1 MAKLRLRTKFL
12 LSTALISFSLTAI
25 TLLLVR
31 NSVNSQVRKGI
42 FTDLDHSLVMF
53 RNFQQQRA
61 ATLSQAT
68 ELLADLPV
76 LRALMT
82 TTDELTIQDASQDL
96 WQVAPSDL
104 FVLADRSGKVVALH
118 TSMAGFTRE
127 MAQQRLPTVAQRT
140 GQADWWI
147 GGGRIYEVFVK
158 PIYLGSPTDS
168 PLLGFLAVGYE
179 IDEPVVKQMGQL
191 AGGQIVFAYGDTIVR
206 STLPQEQQN
215 QFLAKSGEVSTGES
229 EPARQIEL
237 EGERFLARSFTL
249 APGRTPVTLTVL
261 KSYDKATAFLNRL
274 NRLLVGLGLLA
285 LASGSAL
292 VFWVSH
298 SFTRPLEN
306 LVAGVRALEEGD
318 FSYHLQVR
326 GKDEVADLTRAFDK
340 MRHALE
346 KNREQLLEAE
356 RQATIG
362 RMASSISHDLRHSLA
377 AVLANTEFLCEPG
390 LTSEQREELYREVR
404 VGVDRM
410 NELIESLLEFSRTR
424 ESLRLS
430 FGSVNEAIDRAVQ
443 GVRLHPEF
451 HQIAI
456 EVFDD
461 NRKAGWLDL
470 KRVERALLNV
480 VLNACEAVPP
490 AGGRIDVRSK
500 ETSHGVEITV
510 ADNGSGVPENV
521 RDSLFK
527 PFVSFGKE
535 NGTGLGLAIAQ
546 KIIQDHGGDIVLVKT
561 SSEGSTF
568 KLTLPLAG
576 LADSGAASDTHAKP
590 KPVAG

>member
-1 MAKLRLRTKFL
+1 MVKLGLRSKFL

-31 NSVNSQVRKGI
+31 NSLNSQVRKQI
-42 FTDLDHSLVMF
+42 FTDLDNSLVTF

-61 ATLSQAT
+61 ATLSQSA

-82 TTDELTIQDASQDL
+82 TTDELTIQDGSHDL

-118 TSMAGFTRE
+118 TSAAGFTRE
-127 MAQQRLPTVAQRT
+127 MAQQFLPTVAQRT

-179 IDEPVVKQMGQL
+179 IDERVVKEMGEL
-191 AGGQIVFAYGDTIVR
+191 VGGHIVFDYRDTIVR

-215 QFLAKSGEVSTGES
+215 QFLARRGEVSPGES
-229 EPARQIEL
+229 GPPQQVEL
-237 EGERFLARSFTL
+237 RSERFLARSFTL

-261 KSYDKATAFLNRL
+261 KSYDQATAFLKRL

-285 LASGSAL
+285 LVSGSAL

-340 MRHALE
+340 MRRTLE

-362 RMASSISHDLRHSLA
+362 RMASSVSHDLRHSLA
-377 AVLANTEFLCEPG
+377 AVLANAEFLCEPT
-390 LTSEQREELYREVR
+390 LTSEQREELYHEVR

-410 NELIESLLEFSRTR
+410 NDLIESLLEFSRTR
-424 ESLRLS
+424 ESLRLG
-430 FGSVNEAIDRAVQ
+430 FGSVNEAIDQAVQ
-443 GVRLHPEF
+443 AVRSHPEF

-456 EVFDD
+456 EVLHD
-461 NRKAGWLDL
+461 NSKAGWVDL

-480 VLNACEAVPP
+480 LLNACEAVAPT
-490 AGGRIDVRSK
+490 GGRIEVRSF
-500 ETSHGVEITV
+500 ETHHGVEITV
-510 ADNGSGVPENV
+510 ADNGSGVPENI

-527 PFVSFGKE
+527 PFVSLGKE

-546 KIIQDHGGDIVLVKT
+546 KIIQDHGGDVALVKT
-561 SSEGSTF
+561 SSQGSVF
-568 KLTLPLAG
+568 KLTIPLTGLAG
-576 LADSGAASDTHAKP
+576 DGTPPTEDAKL
-590 KPVAG
+590 KPMAG

>member
-12 LSTALISFSLTAI
+12 LSMALISFSLTAI

-31 NSVNSQVRKGI
+31 NSVNSQVRKQI
-42 FTDLDHSLVMF
+42 FSDLDTSLVTF

-61 ATLSQAT
+61 ATLSQST

-76 LRALMT
+76 LRAVMT
-82 TTDELTIQDASQDL
+82 TTDELTIQDASRDL

-118 TSMAGFTRE
+118 TSEAGFTRE

-158 PIYLGSPTDS
+158 PIYLGSPSES

-179 IDEPVVKQMGQL
+179 IDERVVKQMGQL
-191 AGGQIVFAYGDTIVR
+191 AGGQIVFADRDTIVR
-206 STLPQEQQN
+206 TTLPQEQQD

-237 EGERFLARSFTL
+237 QGERFLARSFPLT
-249 APGRTPVTLTVL
+249 AGRTPVTLTVL

-274 NRLLVGLGLLA
+274 NRLLIGLGLLA
-285 LASGSAL
+285 LVSGSAL

-340 MRHALE
+340 MRRTLE
-346 KNREQLLEAE
+346 KSREQLLEAE

-410 NELIESLLEFSRTR
+410 NALIESLLEFSRTR

-443 GVRLHPEF
+443 AVRAHPEF

-456 EVFDD
+456 EVFHD
-461 NRKAGWLDL
+461 NGRAGWLDL

-500 ETSHGVEITV
+500 ETLHGVEITV
-510 ADNGSGVPENV
+510 ADNGPGVPENV

-561 SSEGSTF
+561 SAEGSTF

-576 LADSGAASDTHAKP
+576 LADSGAASDNQAKP